1 MDYSNNPLRA
11 ALIQQISRVSSLV
24 EVHAA
29 QAALRAW
36 RQQHPEDWGILDA
49 GEELSLLEDAYLEE
63 ASPAYQHPVR
73 SEWQQLETRIIDART
88 VPAITA
94 ARRDLRQWVQQHP
107 AEVSSGYLDTLF
119 MLLEVVEDQVSESLP
134 PSQAERELVRFA

>member
-1 MDYSNNPLRA
+1 MNYLNNPARA
-11 ALIQQISRVSSLV
+11 ALIQQISRVKSLA

-29 QAALRAW
+29 QSALRMW

-63 ASPAYQHPVR
+63 ASPTYQHLVR
-73 SEWQQLETRIIDART
+73 SEWQQLESCINDART

-94 ARRDLRQWVQQHP
+94 ARRDLKQWVQQHP
-107 AEVSSGYLDTLF
+107 EEVQAEYLDALFTL
-119 MLLEVVEDQVSESLP
+119 MEVVEAQITESDVIN
-134 PSQAERELVRFA
+134 SRNRTVF

>member
-1 MDYSNNPLRA
+1 LRMNYLNNPARA
-11 ALIQQISRVSSLV
+11 ALIQQISRVKSLA

-29 QAALRAW
+29 QTALRAW

-63 ASPAYQHPVR
+63 ASPDYQRPVR

-94 ARRDLRQWVQQHP
+94 ARRDLKRWIQQHP
-107 AEVSSGYLDTLF
+107 AEAQAEYLDVLF
-119 MLLEVVEDQVSESLP
+119 MLMEVVEAQITESDVIN
-134 PSQAERELVRFA
+134 SRNRTVF